1 MNARNDCI
9 IVGGGLAGATAAFRL
24 SSRCQLLLIDAGGGS
39 SRIAAGIVNPLA
51 GRHARVV
58 WKAFAALEALCET
71 LAAAGCPQLFKGRGV
86 LRCALDTEQASDFQ
100 ALASRLSDAATWLP
114 HGAVRERFPGVHAPL
129 GALFVRQGG
138 TLDARAYT
146 DALLEA
152 ARQNGAEICLQTRVQ
167 SWGVSGGERFV
178 STERGRFRA
187 RTIIFA
193 LGYGFRH
200 FRKLRQLNLK
210 TNKGQLVLSRRPP
223 ALRTEVPLTG
233 SGYVVPAGRTVIVGT
248 TYERGFADLQPS
260 LAQSR
265 AILNEATVMVPALT
279 RAPVLEQFAGA
290 RVTVPGTRL
299 PMVGPIADSQG
310 LWVLTGM
317 GSKGIMFSALIGRE
331 IAGYLDCPESIP
343 PQLRVSYA

>member
-1 MNARNDCI
+1 M
-9 IVGGGLAGATAAFRL
+9 
-24 SSRCQLLLIDAGGGS
+24 
-39 SRIAAGIVNPLA
+39 
-51 GRHARVV
+51 
-58 WKAFAALEALCET
+58 
-71 LAAAGCPQLFKGRGV
+71 
-86 LRCALDTEQASDFQ
+86 RCALDKEQASNFQ
-100 ALASRLSDAATWLP
+100 ALASRMPEAATWLLD
-114 HGAVRERFPGVHAPL
+114 GAVCERFPGVHAPL
-129 GALFVRQGG
+129 GALLVRQGG

-152 ARQNGAEICLQTRVQ
+152 TRQNGADLCLGTRVL
-167 SWGVSGGERFV
+167 SWGEDGRERFV

-187 RTIIFA
+187 RIVIFA
-193 LGYGFRH
+193 LGYGFQH
-200 FRKLRQLNLK
+200 FRKLRQLNLT
-210 TNKGQLVLSRRPP
+210 TNKGQLVLSPRPS
-223 ALRTEVPLTG
+223 ALKTEVPLTG
-233 SGYVVPAGRTVIVGT
+233 SGYVVPAGRTVLVGT

-265 AILNEATVMVPALT
+265 AILNEAALMVPALN
-279 RAPVLEQFAGA
+279 RALVLDQFAGA

-299 PMVGPIADSQG
+299 PMIGPVSDSHG